1 MKLNNKQSLIA
12 VAVVAGFA
20 AQSAFAEDV
29 LSTANWP
36 PLAAGTAAVVAM
48 GEACGY
54 GQNVAVKTKT
64 DVKSGQ
70 KSAPVARKAPGASE
84 LSADDVPQTTWTET
98 VELVPVTALAEAQA
112 APKPVPVEEA
122 PALVKKAVAVSS
134 GKPKAKLAGKGSAK
148 PAQTGSYAYGGT
160 GNCVTDMLVV
170 GGKVYE
176 GMFQIPTASNPAK
189 VTTAPVKSQ
198 TQPAY
203 QTVVWS
209 GSR

>member
-1 MKLNNKQSLIA
+1 MKLNKKQSLIA

-20 AQSAFAEDV
+20 AQSAHAENISGV
-29 LSTANWP
+29 TTWP
-36 PLAAGTAAVVAM
+36 PLAAGTAAAVTL

-54 GQNVAVKTKT
+54 GQNVVVNTKT
-64 DVKSGQ
+64 STKSGQ
-70 KSAPVARKAPGASE
+70 KSATVARKAPGASE

-98 VELVPVTALAEAQA
+98 IELVPVTALAEAQVA
-112 APKPVPVEEA
+112 SKSAQVEEA
-122 PALVKKAVAVSS
+122 PAVVKKAVAVTS
-134 GKPKAKLAGKGSAK
+134 GKPKAKLAGKAPAK
-148 PAQTGSYAYGGT
+148 PTQTGSYAYGGT

-198 TQPAY
+198 AQPAY

-209 GSR
+209 GAR